1 MDYSRK
7 QIVDMLRGAGFADA
21 AEQAMADLPDPV
33 DLERVAEWGMQR
45 GITRD
50 MLISGMGGSP

>member
-1 MDYSRK
+1 
-7 QIVDMLRGAGFADA
+7 MLRGSGFPDA
-21 AEQAMADLPDPV
+21 ADEAISGLPDPV

-50 MLISGMGGSP
+50 MLNQRYGR